1 MNYSKISNSL
11 ILDTNVVVSAL
22 LAKRPDTPPKR
33 VYQLALDDNHLL
45 IISRAILAEYMQ
57 VLRYAKFKF
66 SDKFVHATIR
76 DIRDKA
82 IVVVPSPSDVRL
94 ADATD
99 QPFYDLVTTKSAG
112 MPVLVT
118 GNLRHFPRERF
129 IVSPRGY
136 LGGM

>member
-1 MNYSKISNSL
+1 MNYFKINNSL

-33 VYQLALDDNHLL
+33 VYQLALDDRHLL
-45 IISRAILAEYMQ
+45 IISKAVLTEYMQ

-66 SDKFVHATIR
+66 SDKLIHSTIR
-76 DIRDKA
+76 EIRDKA
-82 IVVVPSPSDVRL
+82 ISVTPSASEVRL

-112 MPVLVT
+112 APVLVT

-136 LGGM
+136 LSKI